1 MGSFREKVKRVPCE
15 IGRKRSGGGYG
26 FLMNF
31 LIPTIPTTIEQF
43 NSPFSCEGRYKP
55 YNIREVN
62 QRQRR
67 RDDTENGKKVIGLY
81 QRNNNIC
88 FPSLRDYNMK
98 NLYFTFYGKCK
109 HKTNDHFPF
118 FLELSF
124 CLRIQLQKKEQYL
137 TN

>member
-31 LIPTIPTTIEQF
+31 PIPPIPTTIEQL
-43 NSPFSCEGRYKP
+43 NSPFSCEGKCKP
-55 YNIREVN
+55 YNIRKVN

-98 NLYFTFYGKCK
+98 NLYLNTRQMTIFL
-109 HKTNDHFPF
+109 F